1 MIGKVCL
8 VLEVY
13 KKFSLFSK
21 ERNENVEESS
31 EGCVMDD
38 ISISKKDFT
47 EFHIKEDEMGLR
59 INTNVASLNAQ
70 RNLSNTRLNL
80 NRSLEKLSS
89 GQRIN
94 RAGDDAAG
102 LAISENLKAQIRG
115 LGQAERNA
123 EDGISLVQIAEGAL
137 GEVSNIL
144 IRLRELS
151 VQAASDT
158 IGATERKF
166 LNVEFEQLTS
176 EVDRIANSTEFNRV
190 PLLNGT
196 GAVFDIQIGTRNDPI
211 SDRLTFD
218 ASSADVNVAALGLN
232 LASVADK
239 ISAQNSLS
247 SIDQAIVS
255 VSGIRADFGALQNRL
270 QSTINNIAVSI
281 ENLSA
286 ANSRVRDTDIAAET
300 AELTKQNILMTAG
313 TSVLA
318 QANSS
323 TKNALSLIQAAAQ

>member
-1 MIGKVCL
+1 
-8 VLEVY
+8 
-13 KKFSLFSK
+13 
-21 ERNENVEESS
+21 
-31 EGCVMDD
+31 
-38 ISISKKDFT
+38 
-47 EFHIKEDEMGLR
+47 MGLR

-70 RNLSNTRLNL
+70 RNLGSTRINM
-80 NRSLEKLSS
+80 NKSLEKLSS

-102 LAISENLKAQIRG
+102 LAISENLKAQIKG

-123 EDGISLVQIAEGAL
+123 EDGVSLVQIAEGAL

-158 IGATERKF
+158 IGGTERKF

-218 ASSADVNVAALGLN
+218 ASSADV
-232 LASVADK
+232 
-239 ISAQNSLS
+239 
-247 SIDQAIVS
+247 
-255 VSGIRADFGALQNRL
+255 
-270 QSTINNIAVSI
+270 
-281 ENLSA
+281 
-286 ANSRVRDTDIAAET
+286 AAET
-300 AELTKQNILMTAG
+300 AELTKQNILMQAG
-313 TSVLA
+313 TSVLS

-323 TKNALSLIQAAAQ
+323 TNSALSLIQAASQR

>member
-1 MIGKVCL
+1 
-8 VLEVY
+8 
-13 KKFSLFSK
+13 
-21 ERNENVEESS
+21 
-31 EGCVMDD
+31 
-38 ISISKKDFT
+38 
-47 EFHIKEDEMGLR
+47 MGLR
-59 INTNVASLNAQ
+59 INTNIASLNAQ
-70 RNLSNTRLNL
+70 RNLNGTRLGLNL
-80 NRSLEKLSS
+80 SLERLSS

-102 LAISENLKAQIRG
+102 LAISENLKAQVRG
-115 LGQAERNA
+115 LKQAERNA
-123 EDGISLVQIAEGAL
+123 ADGISLVQIAEGSL

-158 IGATERKF
+158 IGPTERKF

-176 EVDRIANSTEFNRV
+176 EIDRIANSTEFNRV

-218 ASSADVNVAALGLN
+218 ASSADVNIAALGLN
-232 LASVADK
+232 LASVSDK

-247 SIDQAIVS
+247 AIDQAIIS

-270 QSTINNIAVSI
+270 QSTINNMQVSV

-286 ANSRVRDTDIAAET
+286 ANSRVRDTDVAAET
-300 AELTKQNILMTAG
+300 AELTKQSILMQAG
-313 TSVLA
+313 TSVLS
-318 QANSS
+318 QANAS
-323 TKNALSLIQAAAQ
+323 TKTALNLIQSAGLS

>member
-1 MIGKVCL
+1 
-8 VLEVY
+8 
-13 KKFSLFSK
+13 
-21 ERNENVEESS
+21 
-31 EGCVMDD
+31 
-38 ISISKKDFT
+38 
-47 EFHIKEDEMGLR
+47 MGLR

-70 RNLSNTRLNL
+70 RNLRMTKNSMERT
-80 NRSLEKLSS
+80 LEKLSS

-137 GEVSNIL
+137 NEVSNIL
-144 IRLRELS
+144 IRLRELG

-158 IGATERKF
+158 IGSTERKF
-166 LNVEFEQLTS
+166 LNVEFEQLMA

-239 ISAQNSLS
+239 NSAQNSLS

-270 QSTINNIAVSI
+270 QSTINNIAVSV

-286 ANSRVRDTDIAAET
+286 ANSRVRDADVAAET
-300 AELTKQNILMTAG
+300 AALTKNNILVQAG

-318 QANSS
+318 QADSYS
-323 TKNALSLIQAAAQ
+323 RNAISLIQAAAQV

>member
-1 MIGKVCL
+1 
-8 VLEVY
+8 
-13 KKFSLFSK
+13 
-21 ERNENVEESS
+21 
-31 EGCVMDD
+31 
-38 ISISKKDFT
+38 
-47 EFHIKEDEMGLR
+47 MGLR

-70 RNLSNTRLNL
+70 RNLGSTRISMNK
-80 NRSLEKLSS
+80 SLEKLSS

-102 LAISENLKAQIRG
+102 LAISENLKAQIKG

-144 IRLRELS
+144 IRLRELG

-158 IGATERKF
+158 IGTTERKF

-232 LASVADK
+232 LASVSDK
-239 ISAQNSLS
+239 ISAQNSLT
-247 SIDQAIVS
+247 SIDQAIIS

-270 QSTINNIAVSI
+270 QSTVNNIQTSI
-281 ENLSA
+281 ENLAA
-286 ANSRVRDTDIAAET
+286 ANSRVRDTDVAAET
-300 AELTKQNILMTAG
+300 AELTKQNILMQAG
-313 TSVLA
+313 TSVLS

-323 TKNALSLIQAAAQ
+323 TNSALSLIQAASQR

>member
-1 MIGKVCL
+1 
-8 VLEVY
+8 
-13 KKFSLFSK
+13 
-21 ERNENVEESS
+21 
-31 EGCVMDD
+31 
-38 ISISKKDFT
+38 
-47 EFHIKEDEMGLR
+47 MGLR

-70 RNLSNTRLNL
+70 RNLGSTRISMNK
-80 NRSLEKLSS
+80 SLEKLSS

-102 LAISENLKAQIRG
+102 LAISENLKAQIKG

-144 IRLRELS
+144 IRLRELG

-158 IGATERKF
+158 IGTTERKF

-232 LASVADK
+232 LASVSDK
-239 ISAQNSLS
+239 ISAQNSLT
-247 SIDQAIVS
+247 SIDQAIIS

-270 QSTINNIAVSI
+270 QSTVNNIQTSI
-281 ENLSA
+281 ENLAS
-286 ANSRVRDTDIAAET
+286 ANSRVRDTDVAAET
-300 AELTKQNILMTAG
+300 AELTKQNILMQAG
-313 TSVLA
+313 TSVLS

-323 TKNALSLIQAAAQ
+323 TNSALALIQAASQR

>member
-1 MIGKVCL
+1 
-8 VLEVY
+8 
-13 KKFSLFSK
+13 
-21 ERNENVEESS
+21 
-31 EGCVMDD
+31 
-38 ISISKKDFT
+38 
-47 EFHIKEDEMGLR
+47 MGLR

-70 RNLSNTRLNL
+70 RNLGSTRINM
-80 NRSLEKLSS
+80 NKSLEKLSS

-102 LAISENLKAQIRG
+102 LAISENLKAQIKG

-123 EDGISLVQIAEGAL
+123 EDGISLVQIAEGSL

-158 IGATERKF
+158 IGGTERKF

-232 LASVADK
+232 LASVSDK
-239 ISAQNSLS
+239 ISAQNSLT
-247 SIDQAIVS
+247 SIDQAIIS

-270 QSTINNIAVSI
+270 QSTVNNIQTSI
-281 ENLSA
+281 ENLSS
-286 ANSRVRDTDIAAET
+286 ANSRVRDTDVAAET
-300 AELTKQNILMTAG
+300 AELTKQNILMQAG
-313 TSVLA
+313 TSVLS

-323 TKNALSLIQAAAQ
+323 TNSALSLIQAASQR

>member
-1 MIGKVCL
+1 
-8 VLEVY
+8 
-13 KKFSLFSK
+13 
-21 ERNENVEESS
+21 
-31 EGCVMDD
+31 
-38 ISISKKDFT
+38 
-47 EFHIKEDEMGLR
+47 MGLR
-59 INTNVASLNAQ
+59 INTNVSSINAQ
-70 RNLSNTRLNL
+70 RNLGKTRLGMQKT
-80 NRSLEKLSS
+80 LEQLSS

-123 EDGISLVQIAEGAL
+123 QDGISLVQIAEGGL
-137 GEVSNIL
+137 QEISNIL
-144 IRLRELS
+144 IRLRELA

-158 IGATERKF
+158 IGSTERKF
-166 LNVEFEQLTS
+166 LNVEFEQLVAET
-176 EVDRIANSTEFNRV
+176 DRIANSTEFNRV

-196 GAVFDIQIGTRNDPI
+196 GAVFDIQIGTRNDPL

-247 SIDQAIVS
+247 AIDQAIVS

-270 QSTINNIAVSI
+270 QSTINNLQISV
-281 ENLSA
+281 ENLSS
-286 ANSRVRDTDIAAET
+286 ANSRVRDTDIAKAT
-300 AELTKQNILMTAG
+300 AELTKNNILMEFRIYHIP
-313 TSVLA
+313 
-318 QANSS
+318 NEYIC
-323 TKNALSLIQAAAQ
+323 NAF

>member
-1 MIGKVCL
+1 
-8 VLEVY
+8 
-13 KKFSLFSK
+13 
-21 ERNENVEESS
+21 
-31 EGCVMDD
+31 
-38 ISISKKDFT
+38 
-47 EFHIKEDEMGLR
+47 MGLR

-70 RNLSNTRLNL
+70 RNLRGTRLGMNAA
-80 NRSLEKLSS
+80 LEKLSS

-102 LAISENLKAQIRG
+102 LAISENLKAQVKG
-115 LGQAERNA
+115 LSQAERNA

-144 IRLRELS
+144 IRLRELA

-158 IGATERKF
+158 IGPTERKF

-176 EVDRIANSTEFNRV
+176 EIDRIANSTEFNRV

-218 ASSADVNVAALGLN
+218 ASSVDVNIAALGLN

-239 ISAQNSLS
+239 ISSQNSLA
-247 SIDQAIVS
+247 SIDQAIIS

-270 QSTINNIAVSI
+270 QSTINNIATSI

-286 ANSRVRDTDIAAET
+286 ANSRIRDTDVAAET
-300 AELTKQNILMTAG
+300 AELTRNNILMAAG

-323 TKNALSLIQAAAQ
+323 TRNALNLIQSAAQG

>member
-1 MIGKVCL
+1 
-8 VLEVY
+8 
-13 KKFSLFSK
+13 
-21 ERNENVEESS
+21 
-31 EGCVMDD
+31 
-38 ISISKKDFT
+38 
-47 EFHIKEDEMGLR
+47 MGLR
-59 INTNVASLNAQ
+59 INTNVASINAQ
-70 RNLSNTRLNL
+70 RNLKTTRL
-80 NRSLEKLSS
+80 SMDKTLEKLSS

-102 LAISENLKAQIRG
+102 LAISENFKAQIRG

-123 EDGISLVQIAEGAL
+123 EDGISLVQIAEGGL
-137 GEVSNIL
+137 SEISNIL

-158 IGATERKF
+158 IGGTERKF

-239 ISAQNSLS
+239 ISAQNSLAA
-247 SIDQAIVS
+247 IDSAIIS

-270 QSTINNIAVSI
+270 QSTINNIEVSV

-300 AELTKQNILMTAG
+300 AALTKNNILVQAG
-313 TSVLA
+313 TSVLS
-318 QANSS
+318 QANSY
-323 TKNALSLIQAAAQ
+323 TKNALSLIESASRG

>member
-1 MIGKVCL
+1 
-8 VLEVY
+8 
-13 KKFSLFSK
+13 
-21 ERNENVEESS
+21 
-31 EGCVMDD
+31 
-38 ISISKKDFT
+38 
-47 EFHIKEDEMGLR
+47 MGLR

-70 RNLSNTRLNL
+70 RNLSGTRINM

-318 QANSS
+318 QANAS
-323 TKNALSLIQAAAQ
+323 TKNALNLIQSASQG

>member
-1 MIGKVCL
+1 
-8 VLEVY
+8 
-13 KKFSLFSK
+13 
-21 ERNENVEESS
+21 
-31 EGCVMDD
+31 
-38 ISISKKDFT
+38 
-47 EFHIKEDEMGLR
+47 MGLR

-70 RNLSNTRLNL
+70 RNLRGTRLAMNK
-80 NRSLEKLSS
+80 SLEKLSS

-102 LAISENLKAQIRG
+102 LAISENLKAQVRG
-115 LGQAERNA
+115 LKQAERNA
-123 EDGISLVQIAEGAL
+123 EDGVSLVQIAEGAL
-137 GEVSNIL
+137 SEVSNIL

-158 IGATERKF
+158 IGPTERKF

-247 SIDQAIVS
+247 SIDQAIIS

-270 QSTINNIAVSI
+270 QSTINNIAVSV

-286 ANSRVRDTDIAAET
+286 ANSRVRDTDVAAET
-300 AELTKQNILMTAG
+300 AELTRNNILMTAG
-313 TSVLA
+313 TAVLA
-318 QANSS
+318 QANAS
-323 TKNALSLIQAAAQ
+323 TKNALNLIQSAAQM

>member
-1 MIGKVCL
+1 
-8 VLEVY
+8 
-13 KKFSLFSK
+13 
-21 ERNENVEESS
+21 
-31 EGCVMDD
+31 
-38 ISISKKDFT
+38 
-47 EFHIKEDEMGLR
+47 MGLR

-70 RNLSNTRLNL
+70 RNLHGTRMGMNK
-80 NRSLEKLSS
+80 SLERLSS

-123 EDGISLVQIAEGAL
+123 EDGVSLVQIAEGAL
-137 GEVSNIL
+137 SEVSNIL
-144 IRLRELS
+144 IRLRELA

-158 IGATERKF
+158 IGPTERKF

-270 QSTINNIAVSI
+270 QSTINNIQVSI

-286 ANSRVRDTDIAAET
+286 ANSRVRDTDVASET
-300 AELTKQNILMTAG
+300 AELTKNQILMQAG

-323 TKNALSLIQAAAQ
+323 TKTALTLINSASQV

>member
-1 MIGKVCL
+1 
-8 VLEVY
+8 
-13 KKFSLFSK
+13 
-21 ERNENVEESS
+21 
-31 EGCVMDD
+31 
-38 ISISKKDFT
+38 
-47 EFHIKEDEMGLR
+47 MGLR
-59 INTNVASLNAQ
+59 INTNVSSLNAQ
-70 RNLSNTRLNL
+70 RNLSMTRVNQQKT
-80 NRSLEKLSS
+80 LEQLSS

-123 EDGISLVQIAEGAL
+123 QDGISLVQIAEGGL
-137 GEVSNIL
+137 SEVSNIL
-144 IRLRELS
+144 IRLRELA

-158 IGATERKF
+158 IGPTERKF
-166 LNVEFEQLTS
+166 LNVEFEQLTA
-176 EVDRIANSTEFNRV
+176 EIDRIANSTEFNRV

-196 GAVFDIQIGTRNDPI
+196 GAVFDIQIGTRNDPL

-239 ISAQNSLS
+239 ISAQNSLAA
-247 SIDQAIVS
+247 IDQAIVS

-270 QSTINNIAVSI
+270 QSTINNIQVSV

-286 ANSRVRDTDIAAET
+286 ANSRVRDADIAKST
-300 AELTKQNILMTAG
+300 AELTKNNILMQAG

-318 QANSS
+318 QANQSS
-323 TKNALSLIQAAAQ
+323 TSALTLIQQASG

>member
-1 MIGKVCL
+1 MLTDKHD
-8 VLEVY
+8 VY
-13 KKFSLFSK
+13 QT
-21 ERNENVEESS
+21 RNQG
-31 EGCVMDD
+31 GC
-38 ISISKKDFT
+38 
-47 EFHIKEDEMGLR
+47 MGLR

-70 RNLSNTRLNL
+70 RNLGSTRISM

-158 IGATERKF
+158 IGTTERKF

-218 ASSADVNVAALGLN
+218 ASSADVNIAALGLN
-232 LASVADK
+232 LASVSDK
-239 ISAQNSLS
+239 ISAQNSLT
-247 SIDQAIVS
+247 SIDQAIIS

-270 QSTINNIAVSI
+270 QSTVNNIQTSI
-281 ENLSA
+281 ENLAS
-286 ANSRVRDTDIAAET
+286 ANSRVRDTDVAAET
-300 AELTKQNILMTAG
+300 AELTKQNILMQAG
-313 TSVLA
+313 TSVLS

-323 TKNALSLIQAAAQ
+323 TNSALALIQAASQR

>member
-1 MIGKVCL
+1 MIQG
-8 VLEVY
+8 LE
-13 KKFSLFSK
+13 SGPL
-21 ERNENVEESS
+21 
-31 EGCVMDD
+31 
-38 ISISKKDFT
+38 
-47 EFHIKEDEMGLR
+47 IKEDKMGLR
-59 INTNVASLNAQ
+59 INTNVSSLNAQ
-70 RNLSNTRLNL
+70 RNLSKTRL
-80 NRSLEKLSS
+80 SQQKVLEQLSS

-123 EDGISLVQIAEGAL
+123 ADGISLVQIAEGGL
-137 GEVSNIL
+137 SETSNIL
-144 IRLRELS
+144 IRLRELA

-158 IGATERKF
+158 IGPTERKF
-166 LNVEFEQLTS
+166 LNVEFEQLVA
-176 EVDRIANSTEFNRV
+176 EVDRIANSTEFNKV

-196 GAVFDIQIGTRNDPI
+196 GAVFDIQIGTRNDPL

-239 ISAQNSLS
+239 ISAQNSLAA
-247 SIDQAIVS
+247 IDSAIVS

-270 QSTINNIAVSI
+270 QSTINNLQVSI
-281 ENLSA
+281 ENLSS
-286 ANSRVRDTDIAAET
+286 ANSRVRDADIAKST
-300 AELTKQNILMTAG
+300 AELTKTNILMQAG

-318 QANSS
+318 QANKS
-323 TKNALSLIQAAAQ
+323 TTSALTLIQSAANA

>member
-1 MIGKVCL
+1 
-8 VLEVY
+8 
-13 KKFSLFSK
+13 
-21 ERNENVEESS
+21 
-31 EGCVMDD
+31 
-38 ISISKKDFT
+38 
-47 EFHIKEDEMGLR
+47 MGLR

-70 RNLSNTRLNL
+70 RNLRGTRLAMNK
-80 NRSLEKLSS
+80 SLEKLSS

-115 LGQAERNA
+115 LKQAERNA

-137 GEVSNIL
+137 GEVSNIM

-158 IGATERKF
+158 IGSTERKF

-239 ISAQNSLS
+239 ISSQNSLS
-247 SIDQAIVS
+247 SIDQAIIS

-270 QSTINNIAVSI
+270 QSTVNNIAVSV

-300 AELTKQNILMTAG
+300 AELTRANILMNAG
-313 TSVLA
+313 TSVLS
-318 QANSS
+318 QANAS
-323 TKNALSLIQAAAQ
+323 TKSALSLIQSAAQG

>member
-1 MIGKVCL
+1 
-8 VLEVY
+8 
-13 KKFSLFSK
+13 
-21 ERNENVEESS
+21 
-31 EGCVMDD
+31 
-38 ISISKKDFT
+38 
-47 EFHIKEDEMGLR
+47 MGLR

-70 RNLSNTRLNL
+70 RNLQQTRLA
-80 NRSLEKLSS
+80 SEKTLEKLSS

-115 LGQAERNA
+115 LRQAERNA
-123 EDGISLVQIAEGAL
+123 QDGISLVQIAEGAL
-137 GEVSNIL
+137 SEVSNIL
-144 IRLRELS
+144 IRLRELA

-158 IGATERKF
+158 IGPTERKF

-176 EVDRIANSTEFNRV
+176 EVDRIASSTEFNRV

-196 GAVFDIQIGTRNDPI
+196 GAVLDIQIGTRNDPI

-239 ISAQNSLS
+239 ISSQNSLS
-247 SIDQAIVS
+247 AIDQSIIT

-270 QSTINNIAVSI
+270 QSTINNIAISI

-286 ANSRVRDTDIAAET
+286 ANSRVRDADIAAET
-300 AELTKQNILMTAG
+300 AELTKNNILVQAG

-318 QANSS
+318 QANRS
-323 TKNALSLIQAAAQ
+323 TTNALKLIEAASS

>member
-1 MIGKVCL
+1 
-8 VLEVY
+8 
-13 KKFSLFSK
+13 
-21 ERNENVEESS
+21 
-31 EGCVMDD
+31 
-38 ISISKKDFT
+38 
-47 EFHIKEDEMGLR
+47 MGLR

-70 RNLSNTRLNL
+70 RNLGSTRINM
-80 NRSLEKLSS
+80 NKSLEKLSS

-115 LGQAERNA
+115 LGEAERNA
-123 EDGISLVQIAEGAL
+123 EDGVSLVQIAEGAL

-158 IGATERKF
+158 IGGTERKF

-176 EVDRIANSTEFNRV
+176 EIDRIANSTEFNRV

-232 LASVADK
+232 LASVSDK

-247 SIDQAIVS
+247 SIDQAIIS

-270 QSTINNIAVSI
+270 QSTVNNIQTSI
-281 ENLSA
+281 ENLSS

-300 AELTKQNILMTAG
+300 AELTKQNILMQAG
-313 TSVLA
+313 TSVLS
-318 QANSS
+318 QANAS
-323 TKNALSLIQAAAQ
+323 TNQALSLIQSASGR

>member
-1 MIGKVCL
+1 
-8 VLEVY
+8 
-13 KKFSLFSK
+13 
-21 ERNENVEESS
+21 
-31 EGCVMDD
+31 
-38 ISISKKDFT
+38 
-47 EFHIKEDEMGLR
+47 MGLR

-70 RNLSNTRLNL
+70 RNLRTTRDAMNK
-80 NRSLEKLSS
+80 SLERLSS

-115 LGQAERNA
+115 LKQAERNA
-123 EDGISLVQIAEGAL
+123 EDGVSLVQIAEGSL
-137 GEVSNIL
+137 GEISNIL
-144 IRLRELS
+144 IRLRELA

-158 IGATERKF
+158 IGPTERKF

-176 EVDRIANSTEFNRV
+176 EIDRIANSTEFNRV

-239 ISAQNSLS
+239 ISSQNSLS
-247 SIDQAIVS
+247 AIDQAIIS

-270 QSTINNIAVSI
+270 QSTINNIATAI

-286 ANSRVRDTDIAAET
+286 ANSRVRDTDIASET
-300 AELTKQNILMTAG
+300 AELTRNNILMSAG

-323 TKNALSLIQAAAQ
+323 TKQALGLIQAAAQQ